1 MFKSFLSFNHFH
13 SFPRPVINHWAF
25 WRSFPWWMMTENIWR
40 VAQRIHSSLIVR
52 SKTNG
57 DSLFTV
63 SCSVAFV
70 TCRSLSYLH
79 KIIESNH
86 KSPTASI
93 CLMTFHNEAI
103 WSINDST
110 SQASINVFLFIRT
123 LLCLSKR
130 TFELEHYSRFFWIK
144 LFLFFFL
151 LTMNAFF
158 RYAGCDSE
166 NGLIAQP
173 RRHQGRRWRL
183 FWVFDSVES
192 EALQDVVVPQRKFND
207 RQTLP
212 CTSTLSTLEIEFSKK
227 AKTFL
232 LLAAVAFRECKAR
245 I

>member
-1 MFKSFLSFNHFH
+1 MT
-13 SFPRPVINHWAF
+13 
-25 WRSFPWWMMTENIWR
+25 TENIWR

-144 LFLFFFL
+144 TFSLFLSFDDECFFQICRL
-151 LTMNAFF
+151 WLWKWAHRSTPTTSRKALTSIM
-158 RYAGCDSE
+158 
-166 NGLIAQP
+166 
-173 RRHQGRRWRL
+173 
-183 FWVFDSVES
+183 SVWFCQIRS
-192 EALQDVVVPQRKFND
+192 LTRC
-207 RQTLP
+207 RG
-212 CTSTLSTLEIEFSKK
+212 STT
-227 AKTFL
+227 
-232 LLAAVAFRECKAR
+232 
-245 I
+245 